1 MRGTS
6 GSQAG
11 KVADHLRPILG
22 CQFGIEVPLGGAGSV
37 HLGKPASGCVP
48 KCRASALGE
57 TGRAFIRSGTCIR
70 IQGDLNYH
78 EKKKTRS
85 GLIAQLIPI
94 NLFSC
99 PTDLKH

>member
-48 KCRASALGE
+48 KCRASVWAGIHSF
-57 TGRAFIRSGTCIR
+57 GYMYK
-70 IQGDLNYH
+70 DLRGF
-78 EKKKTRS
+78 ELSRKKKDSVRTYS
-85 GLIAQLIPI
+85 STNSNQSL
-94 NLFSC
+94 
-99 PTDLKH
+99 

>member
-70 IQGDLNYH
+70 I
-78 EKKKTRS
+78 
-85 GLIAQLIPI
+85 
-94 NLFSC
+94 
-99 PTDLKH
+99 